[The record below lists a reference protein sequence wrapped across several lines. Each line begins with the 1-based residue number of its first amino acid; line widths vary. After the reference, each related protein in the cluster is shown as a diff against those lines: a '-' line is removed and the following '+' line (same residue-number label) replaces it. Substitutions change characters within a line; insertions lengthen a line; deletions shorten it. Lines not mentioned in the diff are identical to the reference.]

1 MTFTVNQNLP
11 DGWGGFYLSGRISD
25 YWNRS
30 RTEKQYQVSYNN
42 SFGRLSWSASAQ
54 RVYTPDSSGHRRD
67 DRISLN
73 FSYPLWFGDNR
84 TANLTSNTSFN
95 NSRFAS
101 SQIGINGSLD
111 SENNLN
117 YGVSTTTATGGQH
130 DVALNGSYRTPW
142 TTLNGSYSQGEGYRQ
157 SGIGAS
163 GTMIAHSG
171 GVVLSPE
178 SGSTMAL
185 IEAKDA
191 ARAMLRDR
199 QAPVWTAMVTPSC
212 RICARTGLTPWKSTR
227 KAAMTTWPSI
237 APWRR
242 LCRGKA
248 AWLRSRSAL
257 RCRTTSPCRR
267 ARRTTSR
274 CRLRQVFSPRR
285 QGDRRCRPGQHDVY
299 QRCERQTRDCEV
311 ERRAVFGGS
320 GTANNKG

>member
-1 MTFTVNQNLP
+1 MVVSP
-11 DGWGGFYLSGRISD
+11 GRRA
-25 YWNRS
+25 RS
-30 RTEKQYQVSYNN
+30 
-42 SFGRLSWSASAQ
+42 
-54 RVYTPDSSGHRRD
+54 VYTPDSSGHRRD

-191 ARAMLRDR
+191 AGAMLPGSPGTRVDSNGYAILPYLRPYRINAVEIDPKGSHDDVAFDR
-199 QAPVWTAMVTPSC
+199 TVAQVVPWEGSVVKVAFGTKVQNNLTLQA
-212 RICARTGLTPWKSTR
+212 
-227 KAAMTTWPSI
+227 
-237 APWRR
+237 RR
-242 LCRGKA
+242 
-248 AWLRSRSAL
+248 W
-257 RCRTTSPCRR
+257 
-267 ARRTTSR
+267 RTTSR
-274 CRLRQVFSPRR
+274 CRLRQVFSPPDGK
-285 QGDRRCRPGQHDVY
+285 GDRRCRPV
-299 QRCERQTRDCEV
+299 
-311 ERRAVFGGS
+311 A
-320 GTANNKG
+320 A

>member
-1 MTFTVNQNLP
+1 LP

-30 RTEKQYQVSYNN
+30 GTEKQYQVSYNN

-191 ARAMLRDR
+191 AGAML
-199 QAPVWTAMVTPSC
+199 PGSP
-212 RICARTGLTPWKSTR
+212 GTR
-227 KAAMTTWPSI
+227 
-237 APWRR
+237 
-242 LCRGKA
+242 
-248 AWLRSRSAL
+248 
-257 RCRTTSPCRR
+257 
-267 ARRTTSR
+267 
-274 CRLRQVFSPRR
+274 
-285 QGDRRCRPGQHDVY
+285 
-299 QRCERQTRDCEV
+299 
-311 ERRAVFGGS
+311 
-320 GTANNKG
+320 

>member
-1 MTFTVNQNLP
+1 MV
-11 DGWGGFYLSGRISD
+11 
-25 YWNRS
+25 
-30 RTEKQYQVSYNN
+30 VSP
-42 SFGRLSWSASAQ
+42 RSASAQ

-163 GTMIAHSG
+163 GTMIAHKRRRG
-171 GVVLSPE
+171 
-178 SGSTMAL
+178 AL
-185 IEAKDA
+185 
-191 ARAMLRDR
+191 
-199 QAPVWTAMVTPSC
+199 
-212 RICARTGLTPWKSTR
+212 TGK
-227 KAAMTTWPSI
+227 
-237 APWRR
+237 R
-242 LCRGKA
+242 LDDG
-248 AWLRSRSAL
+248 
-257 RCRTTSPCRR
+257 P
-267 ARRTTSR
+267 
-274 CRLRQVFSPRR
+274 
-285 QGDRRCRPGQHDVY
+285 D
-299 QRCERQTRDCEV
+299 
-311 ERRAVFGGS
+311 
-320 GTANNKG
+320 

>member
-30 RTEKQYQVSYNN
+30 GTEKQYQVSYNN

-142 TTLNGSYSQGEGYRQ
+142 TTLNGSYSRG
-157 SGIGAS
+157 
-163 GTMIAHSG
+163 
-171 GVVLSPE
+171 
-178 SGSTMAL
+178 
-185 IEAKDA
+185 
-191 ARAMLRDR
+191 
-199 QAPVWTAMVTPSC
+199 
-212 RICARTGLTPWKSTR
+212 
-227 KAAMTTWPSI
+227 
-237 APWRR
+237 RR
-242 LCRGKA
+242 LSSERHWRQRDDDRPQRRRG
-248 AWLRSRSAL
+248 AL
-257 RCRTTSPCRR
+257 TGK
-267 ARRTTSR
+267 
-274 CRLRQVFSPRR
+274 RLDDGP
-285 QGDRRCRPGQHDVY
+285 D
-299 QRCERQTRDCEV
+299 
-311 ERRAVFGGS
+311 
-320 GTANNKG
+320 

>member
-30 RTEKQYQVSYNN
+30 GTEKQYQVSYNN

-117 YGVSTTTATGGQH
+117 YGVSTTTATAVSMMWRST
-130 DVALNGSYRTPW
+130 VATVRHGPR
-142 TTLNGSYSQGEGYRQ
+142 
-157 SGIGAS
+157 
-163 GTMIAHSG
+163 
-171 GVVLSPE
+171 
-178 SGSTMAL
+178 STA
-185 IEAKDA
+185 AT
-191 ARAMLRDR
+191 ARAKAIVRAAL
-199 QAPVWTAMVTPSC
+199 APAG
-212 RICARTGLTPWKSTR
+212 R
-227 KAAMTTWPSI
+227 
-237 APWRR
+237 
-242 LCRGKA
+242 
-248 AWLRSRSAL
+248 
-257 RCRTTSPCRR
+257 
-267 ARRTTSR
+267 
-274 CRLRQVFSPRR
+274 
-285 QGDRRCRPGQHDVY
+285 
-299 QRCERQTRDCEV
+299 
-311 ERRAVFGGS
+311 
-320 GTANNKG
+320 